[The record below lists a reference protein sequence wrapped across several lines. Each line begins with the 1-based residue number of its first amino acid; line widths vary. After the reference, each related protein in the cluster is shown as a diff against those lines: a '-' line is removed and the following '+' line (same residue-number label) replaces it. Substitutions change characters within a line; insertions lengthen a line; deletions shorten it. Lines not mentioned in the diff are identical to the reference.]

1 MFINNMERMKWIAT
15 FMFVC
20 AGVLISLNLEQS
32 KWAFP
37 LFALGHIIV
46 LCVFLR
52 LKDKPMIFQN
62 SFFLTIDLLGIY
74 QWLLAPIFFV

>member
-1 MFINNMERMKWIAT
+1 MNLNSLKWLGS

-20 AGVLISLNLEQS
+20 AGVLISLNIPES

-37 LFALGHIIV
+37 IFASGHITV
-46 LCVFLR
+46 LYVFLK

-62 SFFLTIDLLGIY
+62 TFFLCIDILGIY
-74 QWLLAPIFFV
+74 QWLI